1 MSINKRNTPTYQQK
15 AEFLSV
21 ASHEVR
27 GPVGNIITYMNL
39 HDVELDA
46 LKVKLNDK
54 ALNQLFTN
62 GSKKEKDAFIND
74 LNDSIEKIHHA
85 SLTAKQEAR
94 RTLTSL
100 INLGNLYQLKT
111 EGVNT
116 TFSLSQP
123 LREWFHQL
131 IASIPQSNNYLV
143 PIHLTIDAQVPEKA
157 IIDNRNLKDSLRIV
171 LGNAIRFTPEGNE
184 VKMRVSRI
192 QRKKKS
198 YLSISVEDFGP
209 GMSKEQLENILK
221 TFLDKHERTAQ
232 SRYRKP
238 SLQLPVVEMKMKA
251 MGGSL
256 SIESELGKGSL
267 LTLLALYQI
276 YEGITHSSAYIQ
288 DNSLMPS
295 YDMVPLQMLLV
306 EDDIATL
313 SSEKRSLE
321 LLGQQI
327 DIATTGAEAV
337 AMAVRKQYDV
347 IWMDISLPDFTGIE
361 AMHRIKNQA
370 SKDIYFV
377 AVTSHASEED
387 IDNFISEGMTTVLLK
402 PASLSDFKTCIEGIV
417 ADKSEPED

>member
-1 MSINKRNTPTYQQK
+1 MHINKRNTPTYQKK

-39 HDVELDA
+39 HDIELEV
-46 LKVKLNDK
+46 LKGKLNDTS
-54 ALNQLFTN
+54 LNELFSK
-62 GSKKEKDAFIND
+62 GSKKEKDAFISD
-74 LNDSIEKIHHA
+74 LNDSIDKIHHA
-85 SLTAKQEAR
+85 SRTAKQEAR
-94 RTLTSL
+94 RTLNSL

-111 EGVNT
+111 EGVKT

-131 IASIPQSNNYLV
+131 IASIPQSNTYLV
-143 PIHLTIDAQVPEKA
+143 PINLTIDAQVPEKA
-157 IIDNRNLKDSLRIV
+157 IIDNRNLKDSLRII
-171 LGNAIRFTPEGNE
+171 LGNAIRFTTEGNE
-184 VKMRVSRI
+184 VKMRVRKI
-192 QRKKKS
+192 QRKKIS
-198 YLSISVEDFGP
+198 FLSISVEDYGP
-209 GMSKEQLENILK
+209 GMSKEQQDNLLK
-221 TFLDKHERTAQ
+221 TFLDKHERTNQ

-256 SIESELGKGSL
+256 SIESELGQGSI
-267 LTLLALYQI
+267 LTLMAPYQV
-276 YEGITHSSAYIQ
+276 YEGISDSSEYLQ
-288 DNSLMPS
+288 DISMPS
-295 YDMVPLQMLLV
+295 YEMVQLQMLLV
-306 EDDIATL
+306 EDDLATL

-327 DIATTGAEAV
+327 DTAMTGAEAV
-337 AMAVRKQYDV
+337 AMAQCKQYDA

-361 AMHRIKNQA
+361 AMHRIKNQV

-387 IDNFISEGMTTVLLK
+387 VDNFISEGMTAVLLK
-402 PASLSDFKTCIEGIV
+402 PASLADFKACIEGIV
-417 ADKSEPED
+417 ADKLEPED